1 MSDLFI
7 SYASADRDR
16 ARRVAEAL
24 QRRGWSIWW
33 DREIPPGRQYDEVI
47 DEALAAARCVVV
59 LWTQASTASSW
70 VKNEAS
76 EAMDRR
82 VLIPAVL
89 DPGLKIPL
97 EFRRVQAA
105 DLSRWQGEA
114 STPEFELFCAA
125 IARIVSAP
133 GPGPT
138 PPPGPSPQPPVP
150 PAPVPA
156 PSPKGHGLR
165 NALVGAGLVVAVLVA
180 VGLWNDGEEPAPSV
194 LPISGPGAAPGTT
207 PAPAPAAIAP
217 LAGAVHIDLTWRDDV
232 LRYTGT
238 LRWDGRSPDAQV
250 SMRIVD
256 APTGASLGS
265 RELAATMLIDAPGRV
280 VFSTSVPVAGDSRT
294 AGAHSHAVHLV
305 FEMQPNGRWMF
316 VRNCMAPN
324 NCWNAGT

>member
-1 MSDLFI
+1 M
-7 SYASADRDR
+7 
-16 ARRVAEAL
+16 
-24 QRRGWSIWW
+24 
-33 DREIPPGRQYDEVI
+33 
-47 DEALAAARCVVV
+47 
-59 LWTQASTASSW
+59 
-70 VKNEAS
+70 
-76 EAMDRR
+76 
-82 VLIPAVL
+82 L

-133 GPGPT
+133 VPGPI
-138 PPPGPSPQPPVP
+138 PPPAPGPSPQPPFP
-150 PAPVPA
+150 PAPVPP

-180 VGLWNDGEEPAPSV
+180 VGLWQDGEEAAPSI
-194 LPISGPGAAPGTT
+194 LPPSGAGASTGATAAPAT
-207 PAPAPAAIAP
+207 AAIPAA
-217 LAGAVHIDLTWRDDV
+217 AGAVHMDLTWRDDV

-238 LRWDGRSPDAQV
+238 LRWDGRSTFAQV

-256 APTGASLGS
+256 DPTGASLGS
-265 RELAATMLIDAPGRV
+265 RELAAAMHLDAPGRM
-280 VFSTSVPVAGDSRT
+280 VFSTSVPVGGDSRT

-316 VRNCMAPN
+316 VRNCMEPN
-324 NCWNAGT
+324 SCWNAGT